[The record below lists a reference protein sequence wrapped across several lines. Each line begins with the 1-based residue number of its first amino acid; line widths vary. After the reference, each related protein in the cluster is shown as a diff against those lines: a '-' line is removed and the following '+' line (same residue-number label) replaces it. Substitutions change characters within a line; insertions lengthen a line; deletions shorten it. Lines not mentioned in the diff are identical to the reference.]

1 MIKLFRNYQSLS
13 DEALMLQIKGRDKN
27 AFTELYHRYSELML
41 HYFFRMLGGNEVL
54 SRDFLQELFLKIV
67 EQPERFNTHLSF
79 KTWIYTV
86 AHNLCKNEYRK
97 QKVRR
102 KNDEYLFSEEETADQ
117 SEHLLDQKLFET
129 ALEQALQEL
138 SFEQRSVFI
147 LRHQKQLS
155 IRDIKS
161 ITGIPEGTI
170 KSRLFYAVRNLAE
183 QLKEYNPQ
191 A

>member
-13 DEALMLQIKGRDKN
+13 DEALMLHIKGHDKN
-27 AFTELYHRYSELML
+27 AFAELYGRYSELML
-41 HYFFRMLGGNEVL
+41 HYFFRMLGGNEVQA
-54 SRDFLQELFLKIV
+54 RDFLQELFLKIV

-97 QKVRR
+97 QSVRR
-102 KNDEYLFSEEETADQ
+102 KNDEYLFPEEEAHD
-117 SEHLLDQKLFET
+117 EPEDLLDQKLFEA

-138 SFEQRSVFI
+138 SFEQRSIFI
-147 LRHQKQLS
+147 LKHQKQLS

-161 ITGIPEGTI
+161 ITGVPEGTI
-170 KSRLFYAVRNLAE
+170 KSRLFYAIRNLAE
-183 QLKEYNPQ
+183 QLKEFNPQ
-191 A
+191 E